1 MPHDDFGATG
11 DARFSLPARRD
22 FLKAIAASLGGAA
35 VLGELPWLSP
45 LRAAPP
51 GRSPSDRVRLGLIGV
66 GSRGRFLMDHL
77 LRTPGVEVAGVC
89 DDYAPHLESAH
100 AATGGKAFATPDY
113 RVLLDMQGIDG
124 LVIATPLH
132 LHAPMCLAAFAAE
145 KHVFCEKSLALTI
158 DDCKRVATAASRSS
172 RVFHIGHQR
181 LFDARFHKA
190 LDHMRR
196 GDLGPI
202 TQIRA
207 YWHRNLDWRRAPPSP
222 DLERRFNWRL
232 YREYSAGLMGELAS
246 HHLHVTNWILDGSPL
261 ACIGYGSINYWR
273 DGREVFDNV
282 NVVYRYAGDV
292 QLVYDSLSS
301 NKHHGMEVQVMG
313 PKGTIELETGRMFWE
328 TPPEVPPSPG
338 VAELARQ
345 LENGPAATVPLAAPT
360 WSAELESTAD
370 GVPIVA
376 NWAGDD
382 GTGLSI
388 AAFANAVR
396 SGEQTPHMIDHAYR
410 SGVAALMG
418 LQAMEQ
424 RREIAWP
431 GNYAV

>member
-1 MPHDDFGATG
+1 MPFDDFGATG
-11 DARFSLPARRD
+11 GARLSMPARRT
-22 FLKAIAASLGGAA
+22 FLKAIAASIGGAA
-35 VLGELPWLSP
+35 MLSELPWLSP

-51 GRSPSDRVRLGLIGV
+51 GASPSDRVRLGLIGI
-66 GSRGRFLMDHL
+66 GSRGAFLMDHL
-77 LRTPGVEVAGVC
+77 LKTPGVEIAAVC
-89 DDYAPHLESAH
+89 DDYGPNLERAH

-113 RVLLDMQGIDG
+113 RALLGRQDIDG
-124 LVIATPLH
+124 VVIATPLY
-132 LHAPMCLAAFAAE
+132 LHAPMCLAAFAAG

-158 DDCKRVATAASRSS
+158 DDCKRVATTASRSG

-190 LDHMRR
+190 LGHMRR

-207 YWHRNLDWRRAPPSP
+207 YWHRNLSWRRPLPSP

-246 HHLHVTNWILDGSPL
+246 HHLHVANWILDGPPV
-261 ACIGYGSINYWR
+261 ACIGYGSTNYWR

-282 NVVYRYAGDV
+282 NVLYRYAGGV

-313 PKGTIELETGRMFWE
+313 PKGTMELESGRMYWE
-328 TPPEVPPSPG
+328 APPEVPPSPA
-338 VAELARQ
+338 VADLTRQ
-345 LENGPAATVPLAAPT
+345 LEKGSATTVPLAAPT
-360 WSAELESTAD
+360 WSPELASEAD

-376 NWAGDD
+376 NWTGDD
-382 GTGLSI
+382 GTGLSL

-410 SGVAALMG
+410 SGVSALIG
-418 LQAMEQ
+418 LQAMEEG
-424 RREIAWP
+424 REVAWP
-431 GNYAV
+431 GNYAA